1 MNKTKWISAKRTQ
14 GHEKVINDS
23 ILIRKSFNVK
33 EGLKSAVLD
42 VCGLGYGVYTVNSKQ
57 VTDEVLSTP
66 FTAFDKRVIYN
77 TYEITDKLN
86 TGENVF
92 GAFLGNGW
100 YNDDAN
106 IWYFERASWRDNPK
120 LAAKLTLT
128 YADGS
133 TEIVSTDSGW
143 KVCDGPCTFNHIRQ
157 GEIYDARLEKE
168 GWDAPKYDD
177 VGWENAVVVR
187 APGGI
192 LEPADMPPVRVIR
205 TLKPISKNDKGIYD
219 FGENISGWAKI
230 KLKGEAGR
238 EVVLRYDERL
248 DEEGNFTNKVNNF
261 TYYQNHPLHHE
272 NRYILKGG
280 EVEEYAPMFSYYG
293 FRYVSVENAP
303 EEFEIVAE
311 VVHTDLTTVGTFE
324 CSDKMLN
331 LIHEASVRSTLTNY
345 VGIPTD
351 CPHREQNGW
360 TGDAALSCEQALMN
374 FDMTKAYK
382 KWLNDFKDVQRPS
395 GQIPGII
402 PTASWGYNWGSGP
415 AWDTAMISIPW
426 NVYQNTGD
434 KSLIEQMWENNVKY
448 FDFISLM
455 SENYVVE
462 FGLGDWCPPP
472 GCEMVPIEVT
482 DTAHFYI
489 FAKTL
494 AMCAGVIGKDGS
506 FYETEAQKIRNV
518 WRKRYL
524 GNAELEKK
532 QSFLACAVYNGFLE
546 EDEKADYAER
556 LAALVKENDY
566 HIDCGIFGT
575 KYIFTVLSE
584 FGYAEILY
592 KMVTN
597 PTMPSY
603 AYWINQGM
611 TTFCENWDMIASCN
625 HHMFSEV
632 DNWFYKYI
640 AGIRVNAGEIEI
652 KPCFVGSVE
661 KVKASHR
668 SVFVEYD
675 TEKLT
680 VVTDKQIKVTIENTT
695 HIVEKGTH
703 EFKLTSRKGTNK
715 CENV

>member
-23 ILIRKSFNVK
+23 LLIRKNFNVK
-33 EGLKSAVLD
+33 SGLKSAVID
-42 VCGLGYGVYTVNSKQ
+42 VCGLGYGMYTVNSKR
-57 VTDEVLSTP
+57 VTDDVLSTP

-77 TYEITDKLN
+77 TYDITDKLSE
-86 TGENVF
+86 GENVF

-106 IWYFERASWRDNPK
+106 IWYFERATWRDNPK
-120 LAAKLTLT
+120 LAAKITLS

-133 TEIVSTDSGW
+133 IEVVSTDSSW
-143 KVCDGPCTFNHIRQ
+143 KVCDGPCTFNHLRQ
-157 GEIYDARLEKE
+157 GEIYDARLEKD
-168 GWDAPKYDD
+168 GWDAPGYND
-177 VGWENAVVVR
+177 GEWEKTAIVK
-187 APGGI
+187 APGGV
-192 LEPADMPPVRVIR
+192 LEPMDMPPIRVIR
-205 TLKPISKNDKGIYD
+205 TINPISKNDKGIYD

-230 KLKGEAGR
+230 KVKGEAGR
-238 EVVLRYDERL
+238 EVVIKYDERL

-280 EVEEYAPMFSYYG
+280 SVEEYAPMFSYYG

-303 EEFEIVAE
+303 EEFEITAE
-311 VVHTDLTTVGTFE
+311 VVHTDFKTIGTFE

-345 VGIPTD
+345 VGMPTD

-360 TGDAALSCEQALMN
+360 TGDAALSCEQTLMN
-374 FDMTKAYK
+374 FDAKKSYR

-402 PTASWGYNWGSGP
+402 PTSAWGYNWGSGP

-448 FDFISLM
+448 FDFITLM
-455 SENYVVE
+455 SEDYVVD

-472 GCEMVPIEVT
+472 GCEMIPIEVT

-494 AMCAGVIGKDGS
+494 AMSAEVIGKDGS
-506 FYETEAQKIRNV
+506 FYKSEAEKIRNV
-518 WRKRYL
+518 WRNRYL
-524 GNAELEKK
+524 GNEKLEKS

-546 EDEKADYAER
+546 ENEKADYAKR
-556 LAALVKENDY
+556 LAHLVAENDY

-584 FGYAEILY
+584 FGYADVLY

-632 DNWFYKYI
+632 DNWFYKYV

-652 KPCFVGSVE
+652 KPCFVTAVE
-661 KVKASHR
+661 KVKASHNG
-668 SVFVEYD
+668 VYVEYD
-675 TEKLT
+675 TEKMT
-680 VVTDKQIKVTIENTT
+680 VKTDKTIKVTIGDETQV
-695 HIVEKGTH
+695 VEKGIH
-703 EFKLTSRKGTNK
+703 EFKLARA
-715 CENV
+715 